1 MCLQTQG
8 NKVEKVYNE
17 TLPVNAASELR
28 KRPPSMCVS
37 SKGNVMQKAKVRQVC
52 VCVCENVSFRQ
63 NVSDCSVLLSPFQAW
78 ESKKPS

>member
-52 VCVCENVSFRQ
+52 VCVCVRVFH
-63 NVSDCSVLLSPFQAW
+63 SDKMCQTALSDRAV
-78 ESKKPS
+78 